1 MKVILFITFLM
12 FIVTSCAS
20 MQEAGQVLRN
30 EKIKT
35 TDEFLVKKKQPLILP
50 PDYDK
55 IPEPGS
61 SNKTQNNDKDKIRK
75 NTLINLKEIKNKIFK
90 IENFY
95 FLILLLFIFS
105 IDRYSKIKIVENLSD
120 NIFFINEFLNF
131 DLVWNTGI
139 GFGLLS
145 FNSSF
150 YYNSI
155 SLLIFAVIIFLIF
168 LGLKSDKFDKTIFSV
183 IIGGALGNFYDR
195 ITFKAV
201 PDFIDFHYGN
211 FHWFTFNAAD
221 IFITIGIICFI
232 MKEIFIKNN

>member
-1 MKVILFITFLM
+1 M
-12 FIVTSCAS
+12 
-20 MQEAGQVLRN
+20 
-30 EKIKT
+30 
-35 TDEFLVKKKQPLILP
+35 
-50 PDYDK
+50 
-55 IPEPGS
+55 
-61 SNKTQNNDKDKIRK
+61 
-75 NTLINLKEIKNKIFK
+75 
-90 IENFY
+90 
-95 FLILLLFIFS
+95 
-105 IDRYSKIKIVENLSD
+105 
-120 NIFFINEFLNF
+120 INEFLNF

-150 YYNSI
+150 YYNLI

-201 PDFIDFHYGN
+201 PDFIDLHYGN

-232 MKEIFIKNN
+232 MKEIFIKNNWWK